1 MFDERAAVVV
11 CYQSSVVSNM
21 DIVNPSL
28 VHRPHVVWSI
38 QRFDS
43 QLTDV
48 TLHLLSRLTARKKV
62 DLRVN
67 FNVGET
73 YATAFFNKK
82 RPKCIA
88 SVRLTA
94 ELYWRLV

>member
-1 MFDERAAVVV
+1 MSERAAVVV

-21 DIVNPSL
+21 DIINPSL

-48 TLHLLSRLTARKKV
+48 ALHLLSRLTARKKV

-67 FNVGET
+67 FSVSKICVC
-73 YATAFFNKK
+73 AFFTK
-82 RPKCIA
+82 
-88 SVRLTA
+88 
-94 ELYWRLV
+94 